1 MLFATRQD
9 VISSEV
15 SMIELKY
22 MLQSLLA
29 VIGLGFME
37 MPTIILLSVMLILF
51 GIGFRKF
58 VLSYFGVSFIFAYY
72 LVLEMRAL
80 V

>member
-1 MLFATRQD
+1 
-9 VISSEV
+9 
-15 SMIELKY
+15 MIELKS

-29 VIGLGFME
+29 VVGLGFME
-37 MPTIILLSVMLILF
+37 MPTIILLSVILILF
-51 GIGFRKF
+51 GIGFRKA

-72 LVLEMRAL
+72 FILEMAAF

>member
-1 MLFATRQD
+1 M
-9 VISSEV
+9 ISSEV
-15 SMIELKY
+15 SMIELKS

-29 VIGLGFME
+29 VVGLGFME
-37 MPTIILLSVMLILF
+37 MPTIILLSVILILF
-51 GIGFRKF
+51 GIGFRKS

-72 LVLEMRAL
+72 FILEITAF